1 MLLLLISTRGSATAY
16 CRLDLPVPL
25 PAPAFISMTQPGRNG
40 GLGLRLR
47 SCIAPAAKWA
57 SAAIVAPDLA
67 ELASRIPKL
76 PFVVDREFCHGLLR
90 TAGVRSSD
98 VSDQIEAPIPGEG
111 EPGSS
116 GPSYTLPTDPAN
128 IAIHYQ
134 GEPRIRC
141 LQRSTTLLSTT
152 SSSLLIA
159 LKKTALGSNAAP
171 GPRANLL

>member
-171 GPRANLL
+171 GPSANLL